1 MCWISETV
9 KSTTIAK
16 NDIEV
21 FKIVTLLAYANYNG
35 SQAKVCPIYYQTIS
49 YGYYDRINEIFN
61 MNQNG
66 HFKEGPIK
74 INECYD
80 GDLKYGYS
88 EYYSCSKAFHSY
100 KSDMTS
106 VVFDENGLMAVKHPS
121 GERTRYGSYV
131 RNNLIIMECVIPKG
145 ANYAVNEEGECVS
158 DELVVK
164 RLNEI
169 KG

>member
-1 MCWISETV
+1 MCWVSKTV
-9 KSTTIAK
+9 KSTKIAK

-21 FKIVTLLAYANYNG
+21 FKIVTLLDYAYYNNG
-35 SQAKVCPIYYQTIS
+35 LEAKVCPIFYRDIL
-49 YGYYDRINEIFN
+49 YGYYNRIDKRFN

-74 INECYD
+74 INVCYD
-80 GDLKYGYS
+80 GDLKFGYS
-88 EYYSCSKAFHSY
+88 EYYSCRKAFHSY

-106 VVFDENGLMAVKHPS
+106 VVLDENGLITVKHPL
-121 GERTRYGSYV
+121 GERTRYGSSV

-164 RLNEI
+164 GLKEI
-169 KG
+169 K